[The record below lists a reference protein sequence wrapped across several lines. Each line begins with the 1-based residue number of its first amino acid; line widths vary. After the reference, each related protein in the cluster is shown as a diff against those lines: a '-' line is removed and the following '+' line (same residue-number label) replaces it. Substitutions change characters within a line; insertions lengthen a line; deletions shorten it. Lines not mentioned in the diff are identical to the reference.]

1 MKLIQKL
8 FNRNKPDNIN
18 AGDMVTIKVAGKPKR
33 YQVIAVYPDRI
44 KVIDNDMKISAY
56 PIGAIIV

>member
-8 FNRNKPDNIN
+8 FNRNKPANIN
-18 AGDMVTIKVAGKPKR
+18 CGDMVTIKVAGKPKR

-44 KVIDNDMKISAY
+44 KVIDNEMKISAY
-56 PIGAIIV
+56 PIGAVIV